1 MKRGNIWF
9 FPVLKT
15 LGPHDAT
22 APIQQTTHLNK
33 PLVQSRPAGHSLASR
48 GIGSLRD
55 ASSSGR
61 KAGLALGSDTSAP
74 NPGMGGKGDGDIG
87 CHHPPVPL
95 CLSRHQP
102 HGKTSD
108 LSEASLGLGF
118 CKKTPPTPLFQSKV
132 NGSTQVLQLLQNPP
146 CTAEPRQ
153 YHQHRGKGTKRL
165 LGGLAGGPRPCSPVV
180 AFQWGLL
187 TPAGSTKLATL
198 PRSASA
204 SPPQHPAGS
213 AVGAGSTRQRCHP
226 VLSNKHHGCRT
237 AEENGPRQSKTS
249 PVHPLISPFH
259 FVTLPRKGEKNQ
271 KPKPQNQK
279 TS

>member
-15 LGPHDAT
+15 LGPHDAM

-33 PLVQSRPAGHSLASR
+33 PLAQSRLAGHSLASR
-48 GIGSLRD
+48 GIGILWD

-61 KAGLALGSDTSAP
+61 RAGLALGSDTSAP

-87 CHHPPVPL
+87 CHHPLVPL

-118 CKKTPPTPLFQSKV
+118 CKKKKNNPLVPIKSKWVNTGASASPKSPLYCREPAVPPTQW
-132 NGSTQVLQLLQNPP
+132 
-146 CTAEPRQ
+146 
-153 YHQHRGKGTKRL
+153 KGNQEAARR
-165 LGGLAGGPRPCSPVV
+165 AGGPRPCSPLV

-204 SPPQHPAGS
+204 SPPQHPSEQCRRSRQHQAALPPGS
-213 AVGAGSTRQRCHP
+213 LKRTPRLLYSRGKWPKAIQNLPCPST
-226 VLSNKHHGCRT
+226 HHSLPFCYLAPKGWKKPKTKT
-237 AEENGPRQSKTS
+237 AKP
-249 PVHPLISPFH
+249 
-259 FVTLPRKGEKNQ
+259 KNQ
-271 KPKPQNQK
+271 
-279 TS
+279 